1 MKSTSLVC
9 LTAAIAL
16 AAHPSSAATRTWN
29 KASGGTY
36 EWNAD
41 NFGGTLPTADDDAN
55 FGGLT
60 PTTYRPT
67 GAQTI
72 TGDGQAKTLDLH
84 NTNYGTSR
92 TFTGE
97 ITAEK
102 LVLRVGKVNVD
113 GTLTL
118 TGTDGTYSLVGAA
131 VFDSAH
137 QGGTLN
143 IRNGGTLRADGVH
156 GICVGR
162 RGSVDNTDAAGRIV
176 LEEGGRLVLNPS
188 GTTAS
193 MAGLQLG
200 RHDGSRTGT
209 YSASYV
215 QKGGEAVLGRIMTGF
230 EKNTFAGI
238 AVLGGSLDL
247 PRINTD
253 TRFRIAN
260 YGYGSFQLLGGEVFC
275 ETNYT
280 AKLDTAAD
288 RYNARTFAFEIGI
301 GRSIANGLKGAY
313 FYANGGVFKT
323 GNDFAISGATGDDT
337 GDCAPLH
344 ATIDGNARVEARTMR
359 IGANAGNSPASLNL
373 NGGTL
378 VSDFIFANEG
388 REGSSVVNANGGK
401 VRFTGSSLQQQFLFL
416 DSINIYEGGLE
427 IEVARDGGVSIGNA
441 GTNVVLRTPTG
452 YGVDI
457 SGITNINS
465 SLTAPWIEISGGS
478 GSNATAVA
486 FVDYDTDVMTNAAM
500 VCRGEG
506 YAAGDRPVAT
516 VIRPYGTKTF
526 TDRIELSVSENKPG
540 ALVKTGGYNLNLFA
554 QPEFAGTYEVRQ
566 GYMIQ
571 TTTAGVAAPKVKAV
585 VAGGGSDNSIATF
598 QAGSGNSTAVEANW
612 NPINP
617 AATLTLGTALGA
629 GRLSVPGAATGQ
641 TKPFEQT
648 FASLTVNGTG
658 NSVIWAGGND
668 HDVGAKV
675 TFGTIDCAEGSGL
688 TIPRWDSK
696 FKVYVDTT
704 QTPVGTRFKN
714 IKFNGAGPEVFAEV
728 AEDGQLVKAKQGM
741 MIIVK

>member
-16 AAHPSSAATRTWN
+16 AAHSATAATLTWD

-60 PTTYRPT
+60 PTKYRPT

-162 RGSVDNTDAAGRIV
+162 RASTDNNNASGRIV
-176 LEEGGRLVLNPS
+176 LEKGGSLVLNPS

-200 RHDGSRTGT
+200 RLDGDRTGT

-288 RYNARTFAFEIGI
+288 RYNARPFAFEIGI
-301 GRSIANGLKGAY
+301 GRSIDNGLKGAY
-313 FYANGGVFKT
+313 FYANDGVFKT
-323 GNDFAISGATGDDT
+323 GNDFAISGATGSDT
-337 GDCAPLH
+337 GACAPLH

-359 IGANAGNSPASLNL
+359 IGANAGNSPVSLNL

-378 VSDFIFANEG
+378 ESDFIFANEG
-388 REGSSVVNANGGK
+388 RKGSSVVNANGGK

-506 YAAGDRPVAT
+506 YAADDRPVAT

-585 VAGGGSDNSIATF
+585 VAGGGSGNSIATF

-617 AATLTLGTALGA
+617 AATLTLGTAHGA
-629 GRLSVPGAATGQ
+629 GRLSVPGAAAGQ
-641 TKPFEQT
+641 TKPFKQT
-648 FASLTVNGTG
+648 FASLTVNGAG

-696 FKVYVDTT
+696 FKVYVDTSK
-704 QTPVGTRFKN
+704 TPVGTRFKN
-714 IKFNGAGPEVFAEV
+714 IRFDGSGEDVCAEV
-728 AEDGQLVKAKQGM
+728 AQDGQLVKAKQGM